1 MGEDKTQHV
10 VVFDVGSAF
19 YGIFLS
25 DTIEILRIPEII
37 RLPKAPPIVEGVVN
51 IRGRTAAVLDI
62 RARFQ
67 LPVKEP
73 ELTDHLV
80 VAKAGKRLVAFRVD
94 RVVELTSVD
103 TDAIENAKDIVPT
116 AEYIAGIAKLQDDLV
131 LIHDLQTFLS
141 ASESETLGE
150 VLSETRGTSQP

>member
-1 MGEDKTQHV
+1 MGGDKTQHV

-25 DTIEILRIPEII
+25 DTVEILLIPEII

-94 RVVELTSVD
+94 RVIELTSI
-103 TDAIENAKDIVPT
+103 DAGDIENAKDIVPT

-150 VLSETRGTSQP
+150 ALSETRGTSRT